1 MVQVNPDFRKRLEN
15 IPDRIRLAAAR
26 ELERGAEEMVQEMRR
41 VAPFDPTP
49 DGMHLRE
56 HIHWT
61 WGDAPAGSFTIGEVK
76 SGPDAGV
83 EYAAL
88 RITVYANPKDSIGRP
103 YASWVEFGTKKNGAR
118 PFYWKTYNAHK
129 RRIRSRVL
137 KAIREA
143 IKNG

>member
-1 MVQVNPDFRKRLEN
+1 M
-15 IPDRIRLAAAR
+15 
-26 ELERGAEEMVQEMRR
+26 ERGAEEMVQEMRR

-56 HIHWT
+56 HINWT
-61 WGDAPAGSFTIGEVK
+61 WGSAPAGSFTIGEVK

-88 RITVYANPKDSIGRP
+88 RITIYANPKDKKGRP
-103 YASWVEFGTKKNGAR
+103 YASWVEFGTKRSTAR
-118 PFYWKTYNAHK
+118 SFFWPTYRK
-129 RRIRSRVL
+129 YRGRIRSRVL